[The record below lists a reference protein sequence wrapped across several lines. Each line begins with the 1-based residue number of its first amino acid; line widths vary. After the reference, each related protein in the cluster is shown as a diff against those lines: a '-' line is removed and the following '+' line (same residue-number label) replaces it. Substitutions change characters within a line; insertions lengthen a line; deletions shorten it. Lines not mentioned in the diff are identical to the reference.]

1 MTDEITTADSGADQI
16 PVDNTNISVMDFANR
31 RLGQMKAQQNV
42 ETESEP
48 VAEETTDETPEEVI
62 EETEET
68 QETQEVEE
76 GEPEVKSTSKDVLSQ
91 FDDLDNASEEEL
103 RELADRLGSKA
114 VARFGELTARRKAAE
129 EKLAKLEASLQQQN
143 PLESKKKI
151 ENNPFGDLDSI
162 ERLQAKA
169 EEVEQIVNWAEDLLF
184 EGADYAADDV
194 ITEIEGKEMTKAEV
208 RKSLIQARK
217 AQKTF
222 LPDQLSKIQAKQHAE
237 DMEVAFK
244 QRAKEEL
251 SWLDGE
257 DNDVRKQYEATVND
271 ARFKKMKEIVAKE
284 APDVAGQLDYWFAH
298 AANSIYGR
306 KPVVESKPSMKLTP
320 PKGATTSNA
329 NASTSPSRTGKA
341 LKDLQ
346 SQFKKSGNARDFA
359 ALRKLQMASRR

>member
-1 MTDEITTADSGADQI
+1 MTDEITTADSGADTK
-16 PVDNTNISVMDFANR
+16 PVENTNISVTDFANR
-31 RLGQMKAQQNV
+31 RLGEMKSQQTA
-42 ETESEP
+42 EEESQP
-48 VAEETTDETPEEVI
+48 VAEEPTEETPEEVT

-68 QETQEVEE
+68 QETPEAEE
-76 GEPEVKSTSKDVLSQ
+76 GEPEVESTSEDVLSQ
-91 FDDLDNASEEEL
+91 IDLDSASEEEL
-103 RELADRLGSKA
+103 RELADKLGSKA

-151 ENNPFGDLDSI
+151 ENNPFGNLDSI
-162 ERLQAKA
+162 ESLQSKA
-169 EEVEQIVNWAEDLLF
+169 EEIEQIVNWAEDILF

-194 ITEIEGKEMTKAEV
+194 ITEIEGKELTKAQV
-208 RKSLIQARK
+208 RKSLLQARK

-222 LPDQLSKIQAKQHAE
+222 LPDQLSKIQAKETAQN
-237 DMEVAFK
+237 MEVAFK

-271 ARFKKMKEIVAKE
+271 ARFQKMKEIVAKE

-320 PKGATTSNA
+320 PKGGTTSNA
-329 NASTSPSRTGKA
+329 NAATSPSRTAKA
-341 LKDLQ
+341 LKELQ
-346 SQFKKSGNARDFA
+346 SQFQKSGNPRDFA
-359 ALRKLQMASRR
+359 ALRKLQMASRQ

>member
-16 PVDNTNISVMDFANR
+16 PVDNTNISVTDFANR
-31 RLGQMKAQQNV
+31 RLGEMKSQQTA
-42 ETESEP
+42 EEESQP
-48 VAEETTDETPEEVI
+48 VAEEPTEETPEEVT

-68 QETQEVEE
+68 QETPEAEE
-76 GEPEVKSTSKDVLSQ
+76 GEPEVKSTSEDVLSQ
-91 FDDLDNASEEEL
+91 IDLDNASEEEL
-103 RELADRLGSKA
+103 RELADKLGSKA

-151 ENNPFGDLDSI
+151 ENNPFGNLDSI
-162 ERLQAKA
+162 ESLQSKA
-169 EEVEQIVNWAEDLLF
+169 EEIEQIVNWAEDILF

-194 ITEIEGKEMTKAEV
+194 ITEIEGKQMTKAQV
-208 RKSLIQARK
+208 RKSLLQARK

-222 LPDQLSKIQAKQHAE
+222 LPDQLSKIQAKETAQN
-237 DMEVAFK
+237 MEVAFK

-271 ARFKKMKEIVAKE
+271 ARFQKMKEIVAKE

-329 NASTSPSRTGKA
+329 NAATSPSRTAKA
-341 LKDLQ
+341 LKELQ
-346 SQFKKSGNARDFA
+346 SQFQKSGNPRDFA
-359 ALRKLQMASRR
+359 ALRKLQMASRQ

>member
-1 MTDEITTADSGADQI
+1 MQNEVQANADAENTARLQSNA
-16 PVDNTNISVMDFANR
+16 SLSEFAKFRANQ
-31 RLGQMKAQQNV
+31 LMGQQQEEV
-42 ETESEP
+42 QEEQP
-48 VAEETTDETPEEVI
+48 QAEETEVVDEANATEEVI
-62 EETEET
+62 EET
-68 QETQEVEE
+68 QEAEE
-76 GEPEVKSTSKDVLSQ
+76 GEPEVESTSEDVLSQ
-91 FDDLDNASEEEL
+91 IDLDNASEEEL
-103 RELADRLGSKA
+103 RELADKLGSKA
-114 VARFGELTARRKAAE
+114 VARFGELTARRKSAE

-162 ERLQAKA
+162 ESLQSKA

-208 RKSLIQARK
+208 RKSLLQARK

-222 LPDQLSKIQAKQHAE
+222 LPDQLSKIQAKETAQN
-237 DMEVAFK
+237 MEVAFK

-251 SWLDGE
+251 SWLEGE

-271 ARFKKMKEIVAKE
+271 ARFQKMKEIVSKE

-306 KPVVESKPSMKLTP
+306 KPIAEGKPSMKLTP

-329 NASTSPSRTGKA
+329 NAAKSPSRTAKA
-341 LKDLQ
+341 LKELQ
-346 SQFKKSGNARDFA
+346 SQFQKSGNPRDFA

>member
-16 PVDNTNISVMDFANR
+16 PVDNTNISVTDFANR
-31 RLGQMKAQQNV
+31 RLGEMKSQQTA
-42 ETESEP
+42 EEESQP
-48 VAEETTDETPEEVI
+48 VAEEPTEETPEEVV

-68 QETQEVEE
+68 QETQEVAE
-76 GEPEVKSTSKDVLSQ
+76 GEPEVESTSEDVLSQ
-91 FDDLDNASEEEL
+91 IDLDNASEEEL
-103 RELADRLGSKA
+103 RELADKLGSKA

-129 EKLAKLEASLQQQN
+129 EKLAKLEASLQQRD

-162 ERLQAKA
+162 ESLQAKA

-208 RKSLIQARK
+208 RKSLMQARK

-222 LPDQLSKIQAKQHAE
+222 LPDQLSKIQAKEQAE
-237 DMEVAFK
+237 NMEVAFK

-251 SWLDGE
+251 SWLEGE

-271 ARFKKMKEIVAKE
+271 ARFQKMKEIVAKE

-306 KPVVESKPSMKLTP
+306 KPVAESKPSMKLTP
-320 PKGATTSNA
+320 PKGATTSSA
-329 NASTSPSRTGKA
+329 NADKSQSRTAKN
-341 LKDLQ
+341 LKEMQ
-346 SQFKKSGNARDFA
+346 SRFKQSGNARDFA
-359 ALRKLQMASRR
+359 ELRKLQMASRR

>member
-16 PVDNTNISVMDFANR
+16 PVDNTNISVTDFANR
-31 RLGQMKAQQNV
+31 RLGEMKSQQTA
-42 ETESEP
+42 EEESQP
-48 VAEETTDETPEEVI
+48 VAEEPTEETPEEVT

-68 QETQEVEE
+68 QETPEAEE
-76 GEPEVKSTSKDVLSQ
+76 GEPEVESTSEDVLSQ
-91 FDDLDNASEEEL
+91 IDLDNASEEEL
-103 RELADRLGSKA
+103 RELADKLGSKA

-151 ENNPFGDLDSI
+151 ENNPFGNLDSI
-162 ERLQAKA
+162 ESLQSKA
-169 EEVEQIVNWAEDLLF
+169 EEIEQIVNWAEDILF

-194 ITEIEGKEMTKAEV
+194 ITEIEGKQMTKAQV
-208 RKSLIQARK
+208 RKSLLQARK

-222 LPDQLSKIQAKQHAE
+222 LPDQLSKIQAKETAQN
-237 DMEVAFK
+237 MEVAFK

-271 ARFKKMKEIVAKE
+271 ARFQKMKEIVAKE

-320 PKGATTSNA
+320 PKGGTTSNA
-329 NASTSPSRTGKA
+329 NAATSPSRTAKA
-341 LKDLQ
+341 LKELQ
-346 SQFKKSGNARDFA
+346 SQFQKSGNPRDFA
-359 ALRKLQMASRR
+359 ALRKLQMASRQ

>member
-16 PVDNTNISVMDFANR
+16 PVDNTNISVTDFANR

-48 VAEETTDETPEEVI
+48 VAEEPTEETPEEVV

-68 QETQEVEE
+68 QETQEVQE
-76 GEPEVKSTSKDVLSQ
+76 GEPEVESTSEDVLSQ
-91 FDDLDNASEEEL
+91 IDLDNASEEEL
-103 RELADRLGSKA
+103 RELAEKLGSKA
-114 VARFGELTARRKAAE
+114 VARFGELTARRKTAE
-129 EKLAKLEASLQQQN
+129 EKLARLEASLQQQN
-143 PLESKKKI
+143 PLESKKKV

-162 ERLQAKA
+162 ESLQAKA

-222 LPDQLSKIQAKQHAE
+222 LPDQLSKIQAKQHAA

-251 SWLDGE
+251 SWLEGE

-271 ARFKKMKEIVAKE
+271 ARFQKMKEIVAKE

-329 NASTSPSRTGKA
+329 NAATSPSRTAKA
-341 LKDLQ
+341 LKELQ

-359 ALRKLQMASRR
+359 ALRKLQMASRQ

>member
-16 PVDNTNISVMDFANR
+16 PVDNTNISVTDFANR

-48 VAEETTDETPEEVI
+48 VAEEPTEETPEEVV

-68 QETQEVEE
+68 QETQEVAE
-76 GEPEVKSTSKDVLSQ
+76 GEPEVESTSKDVLSQ
-91 FDDLDNASEEEL
+91 IDLDNASEEEL
-103 RELADRLGSKA
+103 RELADKLGSKA

-129 EKLAKLEASLQQQN
+129 EKLAKLEASLQQRD

-162 ERLQAKA
+162 ESLQAKA

-194 ITEIEGKEMTKAEV
+194 ITEVEGKEMTKA
-208 RKSLIQARK
+208 QASK
-217 AQKTF
+217 EFEQ
-222 LPDQLSKIQAKQHAE
+222 LLNSQLSKIQAKETAAN
-237 DMEVAFK
+237 MEVAFK

-251 SWLDGE
+251 SWLEGE

-271 ARFKKMKEIVAKE
+271 ARFQKMKEIVAKE

-306 KPVVESKPSMKLTP
+306 KPVTESKPSMKLTP

-329 NASTSPSRTGKA
+329 NASTSQSRTAKA
-341 LKDLQ
+341 LKELQ
-346 SQFKKSGNARDFA
+346 SQFQKSGNPRDFA

>member
-1 MTDEITTADSGADQI
+1 MTDEITTANSGADQI

-48 VAEETTDETPEEVI
+48 VAEKPTEETPEEVI

-68 QETQEVEE
+68 QETQEVAE
-76 GEPEVKSTSKDVLSQ
+76 GEPEVASTSEDVLSQ
-91 FDDLDNASEEEL
+91 IDLDNASEEEL
-103 RELADRLGSKA
+103 RELADKLGSKA

-129 EKLAKLEASLQQQN
+129 EKLAKLEASLQQRD

-162 ERLQAKA
+162 ESLQAKA

-222 LPDQLSKIQAKQHAE
+222 LPDQLSKVQAKLHAA

-244 QRAKEEL
+244 QKAKEEL
-251 SWLDGE
+251 SWLEGE

-271 ARFKKMKEIVAKE
+271 ARFQKMKEIVAKE

-320 PKGATTSNA
+320 PKGATTSSA
-329 NASTSPSRTGKA
+329 NADKAQSRTAKN
-341 LKDLQ
+341 LKEMQ
-346 SQFKKSGNARDFA
+346 NRFKQSGNARDFA
-359 ALRKLQMASRR
+359 ELRKLQMASRR

>member
-16 PVDNTNISVMDFANR
+16 PVDNTNISVTDFANR
-31 RLGQMKAQQNV
+31 RLGEMKSQQTA
-42 ETESEP
+42 EEESQP
-48 VAEETTDETPEEVI
+48 VAEEPTEETPEEVT

-68 QETQEVEE
+68 QETPEAEE
-76 GEPEVKSTSKDVLSQ
+76 GEPEVESTSEDVLSQ
-91 FDDLDNASEEEL
+91 IDLDNASEEEL
-103 RELADRLGSKA
+103 RELADKLGSKA

-151 ENNPFGDLDSI
+151 ENNPFGNLDSI
-162 ERLQAKA
+162 ESLQSKA
-169 EEVEQIVNWAEDLLF
+169 EEIEQIVNWAEDILF

-194 ITEIEGKEMTKAEV
+194 ITEIEGKQMTKAQV
-208 RKSLIQARK
+208 RKSLLQARK

-222 LPDQLSKIQAKQHAE
+222 LPDQLSKIQARETAQN
-237 DMEVAFK
+237 MEVAFK

-257 DNDVRKQYEATVND
+257 DNDVRKQYEATVKD
-271 ARFKKMKEIVAKE
+271 ARFQKMKEIVAKE

-320 PKGATTSNA
+320 PKGGTTSNA
-329 NASTSPSRTGKA
+329 NAATSPSRTAKA
-341 LKDLQ
+341 LKELQ
-346 SQFKKSGNARDFA
+346 SQFQKSGNPRDFA
-359 ALRKLQMASRR
+359 ALRKLQMASRQ